1 MFGLTF
7 LISRQRWSIFH
18 KLIDRQKVL
27 FTLIHPKWIW
37 LKRFESFRASRA
49 YRSSIWT
56 NVFDVGRPLLDLFGK
71 SVPNNFFLS
80 FSRLQQ
86 RPNSD
91 AYLYFGCFFFI
102 WNLVIHI
109 FNHKM
114 IRIIRIIHNSNRD
127 FFTVIRW
134 IHLLIAISLLI
145 AVVLTST
152 FHLFQRAT

>member
-1 MFGLTF
+1 M
-7 LISRQRWSIFH
+7 ISRQRRGILH

-27 FTLIHPKWIW
+27 FTLIHPMWIR
-37 LKRFESFRASRA
+37 LKRFESFGAGRA
-49 YRSSIWT
+49 YRCSIWT

-86 RPNSD
+86 WPDSN
-91 AYLYFGCFFFI
+91 AHFYLGRFFFVG
-102 WNLVIHI
+102 NLVIHI
-109 FNHKM
+109 FYNKM
-114 IRIIRIIHNSNRD
+114 IRIIRVIHNSNRD
-127 FFTVIRW
+127 FFTVIWR
-134 IHLLIAISLLI
+134 IHLLITISLLI